1 MTAKE
6 KKKLISKEEIVD
18 AIERTDWF
26 HINRRGELVHGA
38 NSQTDIPLFR
48 CSDIYETIDK
58 LFDEKE

>member
-1 MTAKE
+1 MATKE
-6 KKKLISKEEIVD
+6 KEKFVSKEEIVD

-26 HINRRGELVHGA
+26 HINKCGELVHGA

-48 CSDIYETIDK
+48 YSDICETIDR